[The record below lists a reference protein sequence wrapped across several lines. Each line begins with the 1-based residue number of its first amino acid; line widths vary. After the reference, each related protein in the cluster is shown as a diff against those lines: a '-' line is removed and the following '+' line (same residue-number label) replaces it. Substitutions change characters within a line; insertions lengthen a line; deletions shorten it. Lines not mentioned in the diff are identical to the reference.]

1 MNNEQ
6 KAKVRPNVSQQI
18 PKLRQF
24 FYLIETVF
32 FFLKIYFFIYSNTL
46 FLPQKKMKLKNK
58 RHLKPTG
65 CMVTKF
71 YIANPPTAYD
81 EDTIFVHKKWSVFY
95 K

>member
-1 MNNEQ
+1 
-6 KAKVRPNVSQQI
+6 
-18 PKLRQF
+18 
-24 FYLIETVF
+24 
-32 FFLKIYFFIYSNTL
+32 
-46 FLPQKKMKLKNK
+46 MKLKNK

-65 CMVTKF
+65 CMVAKF